1 MGEYMSPWIWW
12 MVLAFGLLILELVT
26 GTFYL
31 LVIAVAL
38 AAGGIANLA
47 GAPFTAQLVVAAV
60 IGFGGALWLRRSR
73 FGRLASEGDALQN
86 LDVGQIIR
94 IESWSAGN
102 TARAQYRG
110 AAWDVVL
117 APGEDAAPGDFVIRS
132 VQGSRLVVAR
142 KAE

>member
-1 MGEYMSPWIWW
+1 MSSWIWW

-38 AAGGIANLA
+38 AAGGLADLA
-47 GAPFTAQLVVAAV
+47 GAPFVLQLAVAAA

-73 FGRLASEGDALQN
+73 FGRQKGEGDALQQ
-86 LDVGQIIR
+86 LDVGQTVR
-94 IESWSAGN
+94 VDAWSSGN

-110 AAWDVVL
+110 AEWDVLL
-117 APGEDAAPGDFVIRS
+117 APGETAAPGEFEIRA
-132 VQGSRLVVAR
+132 VQGSRLVVAAR
-142 KAE
+142 RHR